1 MHRRENNKRDPEDP
15 EYSVQRDF
23 SQQGLSHHPDFDYS
37 WEAEALR
44 GDKGLGQIG
53 DFERRNQMKWAS
65 SMLALAVV
73 FGLALG
79 SNAVAEEKDASS
91 QITKLEETQA
101 QLQQEITDLKEQM
114 NALRAEL
121 TKISAALKGL
131 QTPQKPPSPPRQRP
145 AMELLGQPAPEAAAA
160 TYDGKEIKI
169 GGKPDKPQVLFFY
182 ASWCGYSKRAI
193 PGINSLHEK
202 YKDKGVDVVAISMDA
217 RSGRGARTPEEILQ
231 QYNDLK
237 LSLPMTLDPE
247 RKIGGPYKATSFPT
261 LFVVGQSGEVEAVHI
276 GAKPDL
282 ESQVAQELDLLL
294 QGKTRKDFP
303 GA

>member
-1 MHRRENNKRDPEDP
+1 
-15 EYSVQRDF
+15 
-23 SQQGLSHHPDFDYS
+23 
-37 WEAEALR
+37 
-44 GDKGLGQIG
+44 
-53 DFERRNQMKWAS
+53 MKWAS
-65 SMLALAVV
+65 IMLALAVV
-73 FGLALG
+73 FGLVLG
-79 SNAVAEEKDASS
+79 SSAVAEEKDASS

-114 NALRAEL
+114 KALQAEL
-121 TKISAALKGL
+121 TKLSAALKGL
-131 QTPQKPPSPPRQRP
+131 QAAQKPPSQQRQRP
-145 AMELLGQPAPEAAAA
+145 AMELLGKPAPEAAAA

-182 ASWCGYSKRAI
+182 ASWCGYSKRAM

-217 RSGRGARTPEEILQ
+217 RSGRGARTPEQILQ

-276 GAKPDL
+276 GAKADL
-282 ESQVAQELDLLL
+282 ESKVAQELDLLL
-294 QGKTRKDFP
+294 QGKTREDFP
-303 GA
+303 DA